1 MGGLRSKMNRDLR
14 YLADD
19 PEERQYVDYV
29 RCGTN
34 MTTMQLTLI
43 ATLEAVIP
51 NVSTRSSINIHLIG
65 VGADGVELA
74 SIPAFEEVLH
84 FLPSLKALNLAFV
97 GPNVFESAETLQ
109 CCAACTKM
117 ERRISITTWRGPYHA
132 YVDTKFYKPPDLAAA
147 FQSGFAVDEQ
157 ADWFPTS
164 KYLAHAPHP
173 TLFTAGRYPEIK
185 KEMEVW
191 ENLGA
196 EFAKDAEV
204 NRWKGMSPWLC
215 VCGDKPN
222 EVTYQNYWWYI
233 LKQR

>member
-1 MGGLRSKMNRDLR
+1 MGGLRFKMNRDLR

-43 ATLEAVIP
+43 AALEAVIP

-173 TLFTAGRYPEIK
+173 TLFTAGRYLK
-185 KEMEVW
+185 LRK
-191 ENLGA
+191 
-196 EFAKDAEV
+196 
-204 NRWKGMSPWLC
+204 RWKFGR
-215 VCGDKPN
+215 
-222 EVTYQNYWWYI
+222 T
-233 LKQR
+233 